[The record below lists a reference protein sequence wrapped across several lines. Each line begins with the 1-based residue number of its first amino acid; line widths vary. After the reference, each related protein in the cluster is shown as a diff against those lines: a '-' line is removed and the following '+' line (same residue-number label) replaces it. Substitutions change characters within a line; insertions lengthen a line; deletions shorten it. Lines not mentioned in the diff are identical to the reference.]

1 MRVRLGSV
9 HALRGE
15 PFPALVPPALGFAAG
30 GGDSLEA
37 TARSLSLAALHADAA
52 IRDVSAAE
60 LEQAKAAQYT
70 RG

>member
-1 MRVRLGSV
+1 LP
-9 HALRGE
+9 GE

-30 GGDSLEA
+30 GGESLEA
-37 TARSLSLAALHADAA
+37 TARSLSLAALHPDAA